1 MERGWLCLWRKIED
15 SSSWTRGAD
24 YRGLMITILQKANW
38 KNGYFMGD
46 KIHYG
51 QFATSAKNLAKD
63 LGLTR
68 QRVQR
73 MLSTLHKDGF
83 ITVSN
88 VRNRYTLISLV
99 NWDTY
104 QGIKKQDEQPVSNH
118 WATSEQPV
126 SNYRAQSNKETR
138 KQGNKETNELPEGNS
153 SKLEV
158 STTVCPHEE
167 IRKLYNKI
175 LPELPTCTVRNK
187 TFDKHTRSRW
197 REDVTRQNLEWW
209 ADLFNTIKR
218 SDFLMG
224 RTKASFQ
231 ATLDWIVRPTNMTK
245 ILNNNFRNKTQ
256 INIDSNAT
264 QQQWREQWI
273 EK

>member
-15 SSSWTRGAD
+15 SSSWTRGSD

-46 KIHYG
+46 KIHSG

-153 SKLEV
+153 SKPEV
-158 STTVCPHEE
+158 STPCPHEK
-167 IRKLYNKI
+167 IRELYNSL
-175 LPELPTCTVRNK
+175 LPELVTCTNRNK
-187 TFDKHTRSRW
+187 VFDKHTKSRW
-197 REDVTRQNLEWW
+197 NESKDRQDMTWW
-209 ADLFNTIKR
+209 ENFFKSVRD

-224 RTKASFQ
+224 RTDKPFTCS
-231 ATLDWIVRPTNMTK
+231 LDWLVKPSNFTK
-245 ILNNNFRNKTQ
+245 VLNGNYINRNNTKKR
-256 INIDSNAT
+256 S
-264 QQQWREQWI
+264 I
-273 EK
+273 EKWAL